1 MGNKCTKECINDTNK
16 FIIDS
21 FNNEEL
27 MNITLDILEYLAKQT
42 DNEIDDLVIEFIR
55 KKLNK

>member
-42 DNEIDDLVIEFIR
+42 DNEIDDRIVEFIR
-55 KKLNK
+55 KKLRK

>member
-42 DNEIDDLVIEFIR
+42 DNEIDDYIVEFIR

>member
-1 MGNKCTKECINDTNK
+1 MGNKCTKECINNTNK

-27 MNITLDILEYLAKQT
+27 MIIILDILEYLAKQT
-42 DNEIDDLVIEFIR
+42 DNEIDDLVVEFIR

>member
-42 DNEIDDLVIEFIR
+42 DNEIDDFIVEFIR

>member
-1 MGNKCTKECINDTNK
+1 MGNKCSTQCINNTNK

-27 MNITLDILEYLAKQT
+27 MIIILDILEYLAKQT

>member
-27 MNITLDILEYLAKQT
+27 MIIILDILEYLAKQT

>member
-27 MNITLDILEYLAKQT
+27 MIIILDILEYLAKQT
-42 DNEIDDLVIEFIR
+42 DNEIDDLVVEFIR

>member
-1 MGNKCTKECINDTNK
+1 MGNKCTTKCISDTNK

-27 MNITLDILEYLAKQT
+27 MEITLDILEYLSKQT
-42 DNEIDDLVIEFIR
+42 DNQIDDLIVEFIR

>member
-1 MGNKCTKECINDTNK
+1 MGNKCSTQCINNTNK

-42 DNEIDDLVIEFIR
+42 DNKIDDFVVEFIR

>member
-27 MNITLDILEYLAKQT
+27 MNITLNILEYLAKQT
-42 DNEIDDLVIEFIR
+42 DNEIDDLVVEFIR

>member
-27 MNITLDILEYLAKQT
+27 MNITIDILEYLAKQT

>member
-27 MNITLDILEYLAKQT
+27 MNITLDVLEYLAKQT
-42 DNEIDDLVIEFIR
+42 DNEIDDLVVEFIR

>member
-1 MGNKCTKECINDTNK
+1 MGNKCSTQCINDTNK

-27 MNITLDILEYLAKQT
+27 MNITLDVLEYLAKQT

>member
-1 MGNKCTKECINDTNK
+1 MGNKCTTECTNGCNK

-21 FNNEEL
+21 FNNDEL
-27 MNITLDILEYLAKQT
+27 MNIILDILEYLAKQT

>member
-42 DNEIDDLVIEFIR
+42 DNEIDDLVVEFIR

>member
-1 MGNKCTKECINDTNK
+1 MGNKCTTKCINDTNK

-27 MNITLDILEYLAKQT
+27 MEITLDILEYLSKQT
-42 DNEIDDLVIEFIR
+42 DNQIVEFIR

>member
-1 MGNKCTKECINDTNK
+1 MGNKCTKECINNTNK

-42 DNEIDDLVIEFIR
+42 DNEIDDLVVEFIR

>member
-27 MNITLDILEYLAKQT
+27 MEITLDILEYLSKQT
-42 DNEIDDLVIEFIR
+42 DNQIDDLIVEFIR

>member
-1 MGNKCTKECINDTNK
+1 
-16 FIIDS
+16 
-21 FNNEEL
+21 
-27 MNITLDILEYLAKQT
+27 MNITLDVLEYLAKQT

>member
-27 MNITLDILEYLAKQT
+27 MNITLDVLEYLAKQT

>member
-1 MGNKCTKECINDTNK
+1 MGNKCTTKCINDTNK

-27 MNITLDILEYLAKQT
+27 MIIIIDILEYLAKET
-42 DNEIDDLVIEFIR
+42 DNEIDDFVIEFIK

>member
-27 MNITLDILEYLAKQT
+27 MNITLDVLEYLAKQT
-42 DNEIDDLVIEFIR
+42 ENEIDDLVVEFIR

>member
-1 MGNKCTKECINDTNK
+1 MGNKCTTKCINDTNK

-42 DNEIDDLVIEFIR
+42 DNEIDDYIVEFIR